1 MGGWFQGPDSAHV
14 VFLLKLRYSSMGH
27 DTHFKGW
34 RGPEVVDE
42 KNNMLPLK
50 RMRHFSAMVKVKTN
64 IYPPVDNREK

>member
-1 MGGWFQGPDSAHV
+1 
-14 VFLLKLRYSSMGH
+14 MGH